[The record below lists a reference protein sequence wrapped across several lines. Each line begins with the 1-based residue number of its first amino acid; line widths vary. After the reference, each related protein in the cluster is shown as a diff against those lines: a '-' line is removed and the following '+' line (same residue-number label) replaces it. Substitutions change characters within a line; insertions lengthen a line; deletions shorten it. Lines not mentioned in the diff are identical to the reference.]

1 MVVSDGDSLVS
12 TDWIITI
19 FDIRNSGEDKS
30 KSNSTDET
38 YRLTDRLTDRLMFF
52 KGRINKN
59 PNQWIQQVQACPNA
73 SAVIM

>member
-19 FDIRNSGEDKS
+19 FDIRNSDEDKS

-38 YRLTDRLTDRLMFF
+38 YRLTDRLMFF